1 MSPGVLLLA
10 AGSSRRFGT
19 DKRYARL
26 ASGEM
31 ILESIIRTLQEADL
45 PLLVC
50 LPAGD
55 TRTAEILRQHRVGSY
70 ECVNS
75 SRGMGATL
83 AESIGQVTHWE
94 GVLIGLADMP
104 YIKVATFTAVAKLLS
119 SDRICVP
126 RYEGERGH
134 PVGFG
139 RLFFPALAGLSGD
152 DGARNLLRQH
162 ANRIKYLDVTD
173 AGILRDIDR
182 QEDLS

>member
-1 MSPGVLLLA
+1 MTVGVLLLA
-10 AGSSRRFGT
+10 AGSSRRFGA

-26 ASGEM
+26 ASGET
-31 ILESIIRTLQEADL
+31 ILESSIRTIQEAEL

-55 TRTAEILRQHRVGSY
+55 TRSSETLGQGRVDCY
-70 ECVNS
+70 ECANS

-83 AESIGQVTHWE
+83 ADSIGQVTHWD
-94 GVLIGLADMP
+94 GVLIALADMP
-104 YIKVATFTAVAKLLS
+104 YIKASTYKIVASKLGS
-119 SDRICVP
+119 EGICVP
-126 RYEGERGH
+126 RYQGENGH

-152 DGARNLLRQH
+152 AGARKLLQQH
-162 ANRIKYLDVTD
+162 ATHIKYLDLMD

-182 QEDLS
+182 EEDLS